1 MPVVQMSHR
10 TPAYNTQSGRS
21 RSKDA
26 TVPRTTRV
34 QTSKQNDGKNDI
46 ARLGGGSMSQPSP
59 PANHLLGTS
68 DGRARLKSSRIPK
81 PSIKSPNLKPTTL
94 PKYASSSTATSKPT
108 TAYSSTSQEVPLV
121 MDSGSYAWEGNADAN
136 LRRPTRPSDRSRD
149 GRSPLDS
156 HLEAIFGTASTRQ
169 VDLPPRLI
177 PELQA
182 LAASSTRHQDYY
194 TKSSSSISSP
204 STQFS
209 NTPSP
214 WSVSTTTTTPTSW
227 SSTSP
232 GIVQH
237 VAMKSTNQR
246 SQTVPFPATKREKLP
261 KMPAL
266 PETYSSMT
274 PSQSSVN
281 IQDKGLKKPSSKKR
295 TPLNSPAPTP
305 PPRTS
310 SAKQALSRSSSKS
323 DRKANRH
330 NLEATASSSDL
341 EQNTFTDR
349 GNTGLYMFSEPP
361 LQDSVTR
368 AHNDLQQSLGV
379 APPRPS
385 RQGVLGLEDSRPVI
399 VNTHRAGFSS
409 RHRELLES
417 GDEGPTQPAGSMQK
431 GNHGTPVLRPTTP
444 GELDL
449 PIPSS
454 PSRLGKFSRLGIF
467 GRRGKSPAT
476 DTDKSPRK
484 LQRRGPVAG
493 TGHEGYG
500 KYGRRGRKTSQD
512 APSVPS
518 SANNSESERSVSS
531 TRRIPLAT
539 NNRKNSQSSSRA
551 RRASQSDIDEFAV
564 PRLKP
569 VPIMGG
575 SGGNLSNNSGSHLEV
590 NLTISNTSSRTVNEG
605 IMNTPSQSQISI
617 EERVSE
623 YEHSPVKHISEAQHN
638 VPSLAVRRSQR
649 FRSETDNF
657 ILPTPIRTE
666 ALSAPLYIDSHD
678 TAQSSA
684 MAGSTSTPSTATE
697 HSRVEAAHKSTEKK
711 ARKLRWNIFRRKEV
725 ADPEQEKYVP
735 IVSSPWQEELSV
747 SVSTIPISRPP
758 MPYYAMMDSESE
770 IYTNENVGEFLSE
783 VVESP
788 SASPFVETYQP
799 DEDEARRLEE
809 EVLIPSAPVS
819 PLRSFARSP
828 PPVPLTSPTEQIH
841 VQISDK
847 PQKQPR
853 LARVGRI
860 PPVIS
865 RQERQHKPSR
875 ASFSQPFV
883 RPIIPESPDMQ
894 SGPPTADLGIQMQTN
909 TNLSPS
915 QPSAPFG
922 MATGETEFLQF
933 PSRQGSEL
941 SSSSTSDGSS
951 SMFRPTML
959 PGIPDSQLRGARYRP
974 DMYEPTSPSPDEVWN
989 EYDDFIDH
997 VMSPSQ
1003 ARKSN
1008 KFLATQEGFQDYAKA
1023 AGLTIPAKSLPL
1035 SKKGKELASA
1045 AHSSHEL
1052 KRTVYMPALVT
1063 SATPPVIFPAPTV
1076 SERSVGEDIRLRR
1089 SRIALALQSSMEP
1102 ISPFS
1107 IRDLIGGYGS
1117 YRPESSGLSERLSTS
1132 TAGQSTERLTLTTS
1146 NPEAPVEHSHQENVT
1161 LLDVMERSKDPA
1173 GQSELHYASL
1183 MVAKWLSFGRV
1194 LFSPAHDEIERQT
1207 ERHVLV
1213 IDGLGNEDWS
1223 IYCAVTYEDQKA
1235 LIHNLKERAA
1245 GKASKEST
1253 APSNAPSNHRRAEVA
1268 SFYEKFPFPPGFFS
1282 AVVLR
1287 FPPAMAEAK
1296 MKNII
1301 AECRRVL
1308 LPGGYLELMLL
1319 DLDIVNMGVQTRRAV
1334 RELKFRMTTA
1344 DQQISLRPIIDNVQ
1358 GVLGARGFS
1367 NISRCVVGVPVA
1379 GRPNGSLDSSSSSR
1393 SSKGSDGVSR
1403 RGSGDLRAAN
1413 ASPRMAFGGPRGHNL
1428 SLNDLIADH
1437 SDNADA
1443 KISKIVSTTA
1453 RRWWQHCFEAAVIS
1467 DGNLSTS
1474 IFADKAVLSECKAR
1488 GSSFKM
1494 LIAYAQRP
1502 DLDNGSIRRRTMSE
1516 PTVSTMAT
1524 IGAHRSPPSTYPG
1537 ARPVR

>member
-1 MPVVQMSHR
+1 MSHR
-10 TPAYNTQSGRS
+10 TQAYNTQYGVSRS
-21 RSKDA
+21 RDA
-26 TVPRTTRV
+26 TVSRTARL

-46 ARLGGGSMSQPSP
+46 ARLGGGSTSQLSPS
-59 PANHLLGTS
+59 AVDSLGTS
-68 DGRARLKSSRIPK
+68 GGRARLRPTGVPKSTT
-81 PSIKSPNLKPTTL
+81 KSPSLKPAVP
-94 PKYASSSTATSKPT
+94 PKYVSSSTAVSKST

-121 MDSGSYAWEGNADAN
+121 MDSGIYSWERNAGAN
-136 LRRPTRPSDRSRD
+136 IRRTTRPSDPERD
-149 GRSPLDS
+149 GTSPSDS
-156 HLEAIFGTASTRQ
+156 HLDAIFGTTTRQ

-227 SSTSP
+227 SSASP
-232 GIVQH
+232 GIVQQ
-237 VAMKSTNQR
+237 VSMKTSNQR
-246 SQTVPFPATKREKLP
+246 SQTVPLSATKREKLP

-266 PETYSSMT
+266 PEPYSSMT
-274 PSQSSVN
+274 PSQSSIN
-281 IQDKGLKKPSSKKR
+281 ISQDKELKKSTSRKR

-323 DRKANRH
+323 DRRAHRH
-330 NLEATASSSDL
+330 NLEPTASSSDL
-341 EQNTFTDR
+341 EHNTLADHANTSLQALGDSPHQN
-349 GNTGLYMFSEPP
+349 
-361 LQDSVTR
+361 SVAR
-368 AHNDLQQSLGV
+368 AHNELQQSLSV

-409 RHRELLES
+409 RHREILDS
-417 GDEGPTQPAGSMQK
+417 GDEAPLLSGDSMQK
-431 GNHGTPVLRPTTP
+431 GNHTTTILRPTTP
-444 GELDL
+444 GEPDAA
-449 PIPSS
+449 IQSS

-476 DTDKSPRK
+476 ETEKSPRK

-500 KYGRRGRKTSQD
+500 RYGRRGRKTSQD
-512 APSVPS
+512 ASSAPS

-531 TRRIPLAT
+531 TRRTPFST
-539 NNRKNSQSSSRA
+539 TNRKDSHSSSRPK
-551 RRASQSDIDEFAV
+551 RGSQSDIDEFAV

-569 VPIMGG
+569 VPIIGG
-575 SGGNLSNNSGSHLEV
+575 SGSNLSNNSGSHLEGH
-590 NLTISNTSSRTVNEG
+590 LPSTNTSSHAVNIG
-605 IMNTPSQSQISI
+605 ILKTPLQSQTSI
-617 EERVSE
+617 EQSVLDYDSNPITPASKGHR
-623 YEHSPVKHISEAQHN
+623 N

-649 FRSETDNF
+649 FRGETDNF
-657 ILPTPIRTE
+657 NLPTPIRTE
-666 ALSAPLYIDSHD
+666 ALSAPLYINSQD
-678 TAQSSA
+678 TSRSSA
-684 MAGSTSTPSTATE
+684 MAGSASTPSTTTE
-697 HSRVEAAHKSTEKK
+697 QNRTEASHRPREKK
-711 ARKLRWNIFRRKEV
+711 PRKLRWNIFRRKEI
-725 ADPEQEKYVP
+725 ADPGPEKFVQ
-735 IVSSPWQEELSV
+735 IASSSSPEELSV
-747 SVSTIPISRPP
+747 SISTVPMSRP

-770 IYTNENVGEFLSE
+770 IYTNENAGEFLSQ

-788 SASPFVETYQP
+788 IASPLVGYYSP
-799 DEDEARRLEE
+799 DEDETRRLED

-819 PLRSFARSP
+819 PLQSFERSP
-828 PPVPLTSPTEQIH
+828 PPVPLKSPIEQIH
-841 VQISDK
+841 VQINEK

-883 RPIIPESPDMQ
+883 RPILSDSPGMQPNTSTIDLESE
-894 SGPPTADLGIQMQTN
+894 MQTSIDM
-909 TNLSPS
+909 SPTR
-915 QPSAPFG
+915 PSAAAG
-922 MATGETEFLQF
+922 KDTGETEFLQF

-941 SSSSTSDGSS
+941 SSSSTSEGSL
-951 SMFRPTML
+951 SMFGPTLTAGLPESQSRPA
-959 PGIPDSQLRGARYRP
+959 PYQPE
-974 DMYEPTSPSPDEVWN
+974 MYEPTSPSLDEVWN

-1008 KFLATQEGFQDYAKA
+1008 RFLATRESFQEYAKA
-1023 AGLTIPAKSLPL
+1023 AGLTASVGNLPHSKRSKEVLNAKL
-1035 SKKGKELASA
+1035 
-1045 AHSSHEL
+1045 SSHEL
-1052 KRTVYMPALVT
+1052 KRTVFMPALAT
-1063 SATPPVIFPAPTV
+1063 SATPPVIFPAPTLH
-1076 SERSVGEDIRLRR
+1076 ERSVGEDIRLRR
-1089 SRIALALQSSMEP
+1089 SRIASALHSSMEP

-1107 IRDLIGGYGS
+1107 IRDLISEYGS
-1117 YRPESSGLSERLSTS
+1117 YQRDSARFSERLSSS

-1146 NPEAPVEHSHQENVT
+1146 KSSGPVEHTHQENVA
-1161 LLDVMERSKDPA
+1161 LLDVVERSKDPA
-1173 GQSELHYASL
+1173 AQSELHYASL

-1194 LFSPAHDEIERQT
+1194 LFSPAHDDIQRQT

-1235 LIHNLKERAA
+1235 FIHNLKEKVTT
-1245 GKASKEST
+1245 KASKESKPAT
-1253 APSNAPSNHRRAEVA
+1253 NAPSNHRRAEVA

-1344 DQQISLRPIIDNVQ
+1344 DRQISLRPIIDNVQ

-1379 GRPNGSLDSSSSSR
+1379 GRPNVSGDSSSSSR
-1393 SSKGSDGVSR
+1393 SSRGSDGVPR

-1413 ASPRMAFGGPRGHNL
+1413 ASPRMAFGGRRGHNL

-1443 KISKIVSTTA
+1443 KIGKIVSTTA

-1474 IFADKAVLSECKAR
+1474 IFADKTVLSECKGR

-1502 DLDNGSIRRRTMSE
+1502 NLDNSTSRRRTMSE
-1516 PTVSTMAT
+1516 PAVSSMAT
-1524 IGAHRSPPSTYPG
+1524 LGAQRPPPSTYPG
-1537 ARPVR
+1537 ARAVS